1 MRMILI
7 KAAAALGRQ
16 AEHQNGRHSTNSYII
31 CPENPSAPPMFEIA
45 PCDTEIEA
53 RDWADQLLAFAPGFQ
68 VGRILAP
75 RGAADAH

>member
-1 MRMILI
+1 M
-7 KAAAALGRQ
+7 
-16 AEHQNGRHSTNSYII
+16 NSYII
-31 CPENPSAPPMFEIA
+31 CLENPSAPPMFEIVL
-45 PCDTEIEA
+45 CDTEVEA